1 MEDLVK
7 EYLELKKEL
16 EYKQK
21 LYDAV
26 LRELSSANKL
36 LNEYRD
42 NYEAILTKLDRFEEY
57 EDIINELQCE
67 V

>member
-1 MEDLVK
+1 MEDIVK
-7 EYLELKKEL
+7 EYLQLQKEL
-16 EYKQK
+16 AYKNK
-21 LYDAV
+21 LYDAC

-42 NYEAILTKLDRFEEY
+42 NYEILLSKLDKLEEL
-57 EDIINELQCE
+57 EDIVSELQCE